1 MRHSPFIVRPLALSV
16 ALSLVAPVAL
26 ALDTPIITSSSTT
39 ITDALNVVQG
49 AGTVTTTNDTN
60 ITQVT
65 GAVSGTG
72 ELVKQGEGTLSLTA
86 DNAYK
91 GGTSIEEGTL
101 SIKRAASL
109 GTGDVKIANDAT
121 LETQKS
127 TAANKT
133 TTLTQNISLS
143 GSATISTNDAENITQ
158 ITSTVSGAGSLT
170 KAGAGTLSLTADNS
184 FGAGTTTIIEEGTLA
199 ISRTGS
205 LGASTKIDIKDGAT
219 LKTNQ
224 DVADIKQNVNIIGQ
238 GKIDTG
244 GKNIALDGKVID
256 GTNSTLTGQVTGG
269 TLVKIGSGSLTLA
282 NTTNDQSNT
291 VISGG
296 ILIIN
301 DKSNL
306 GTSNGNVTI
315 SSGTL
320 QTNAD
325 MSLENTIITSGSAGG
340 SINTGGHDV
349 ELAGQV
355 TGAGRLVK
363 TGGGTLTLTQAND
376 YNIST
381 ALDKDGNIV
390 ATVGNTV
397 INGGVLAISNDNQL
411 GISAQDL
418 GVKTAKDDQYKWEL
432 GNVKIDGGTLKTNN
446 SVDSDRFVYIG
457 AAGAT
462 VDVSGAANTTVL
474 AGNIKNVGV
483 AGGLTKEGEGTLKI
497 GLDLTN
503 YKEDDKFVIT
513 ANNDLKKVTIK
524 AGVLEVNST
533 ERDFGTKTI
542 NVNLAGGEL
551 RVNGDSDIG
560 AVSLT
565 GNGGAIDTTGA
576 TITAGVISGDGNIQ
590 KKGSGTLVLN
600 ASNTHKGNTTISEG
614 KVQIS
619 SAAGLGAGTNG
630 KLVLDGGSLQV
641 VSGAAIDLAKDA
653 VITSNNGTV
662 DTTDNN
668 VTLLGAVSGAGQLI
682 KSGSGTFKLAN
693 EANTFEGGVRIK
705 EGTLEV
711 NGDGALGKAD
721 TQVILDGATL
731 AITKNTELQRQIIL
745 TEKGGT
751 VAVTEGE
758 ATLKGKLT
766 LDSGAY
772 SADFTKAGAGVL
784 NLTQN
789 NTNGSFKGNTTIKE
803 GTLGITNQDNL
814 AEGKLFLEGGNLR
827 TNESLTFNKEIIIN
841 TKGGIDTANND
852 VTVSSKI
859 QGNGAFVK
867 VGEGSLTLSADNSYA
882 GGTQITGGALVVN
895 NDKNL
900 GLQATDITLNGGTL
914 QLGAADA
921 VSFKNGDAT
930 SRLLKVGQEGG
941 GLDVGA
947 FDLTIE
953 TDIKGDGTLTQKGTK
968 DGVLT
973 LAGDNTALKG
983 GVTVESGT
991 LKIDANK
998 NLGATGAQL
1007 TLKDGTT
1014 LDTTAANTKLVLEH
1028 SITVGD
1034 GKATLKQDEDL

>member
-1 MRHSPFIVRPLALSV
+1 VKVR
-16 ALSLVAPVAL
+16 
-26 ALDTPIITSSSTT
+26 
-39 ITDALNVVQG
+39 
-49 AGTVTTTNDTN
+49 
-60 ITQVT
+60 
-65 GAVSGTG
+65 
-72 ELVKQGEGTLSLTA
+72 LSLTA

-269 TLVKIGSGSLTLA
+269 TLVKTGSGSLTLA

-306 GTSNGNVTI
+306 GTSNGSVTI

-325 MSLENTIITSGSAGG
+325 MLGVDALSNTIITSGSAGG

-376 YNIST
+376 YNIGT

-397 INGGVLAISNDNQL
+397 INGGVLAVSNDNQL
-411 GISAQDL
+411 GVGAQSL
-418 GVKTAKDDQYKWEL
+418 NASTVKEDQYKWEL

-446 SVDSDRFVYIG
+446 NVDSDRFVYIG

-474 AGNIKNVGV
+474 AGNIKNVGAV
-483 AGGLTKEGEGTLKI
+483 
-497 GLDLTN
+497 
-503 YKEDDKFVIT
+503 
-513 ANNDLKKVTIK
+513 
-524 AGVLEVNST
+524 
-533 ERDFGTKTI
+533 
-542 NVNLAGGEL
+542 
-551 RVNGDSDIG
+551 RV
-560 AVSLT
+560 V
-565 GNGGAIDTTGA
+565 
-576 TITAGVISGDGNIQ
+576 
-590 KKGSGTLVLN
+590 
-600 ASNTHKGNTTISEG
+600 
-614 KVQIS
+614 
-619 SAAGLGAGTNG
+619 
-630 KLVLDGGSLQV
+630 
-641 VSGAAIDLAKDA
+641 
-653 VITSNNGTV
+653 
-662 DTTDNN
+662 
-668 VTLLGAVSGAGQLI
+668 
-682 KSGSGTFKLAN
+682 
-693 EANTFEGGVRIK
+693 
-705 EGTLEV
+705 
-711 NGDGALGKAD
+711 
-721 TQVILDGATL
+721 
-731 AITKNTELQRQIIL
+731 
-745 TEKGGT
+745 
-751 VAVTEGE
+751 
-758 ATLKGKLT
+758 
-766 LDSGAY
+766 
-772 SADFTKAGAGVL
+772 
-784 NLTQN
+784 
-789 NTNGSFKGNTTIKE
+789 
-803 GTLGITNQDNL
+803 
-814 AEGKLFLEGGNLR
+814 
-827 TNESLTFNKEIIIN
+827 
-841 TKGGIDTANND
+841 
-852 VTVSSKI
+852 
-859 QGNGAFVK
+859 
-867 VGEGSLTLSADNSYA
+867 
-882 GGTQITGGALVVN
+882 
-895 NDKNL
+895 
-900 GLQATDITLNGGTL
+900 
-914 QLGAADA
+914 
-921 VSFKNGDAT
+921 
-930 SRLLKVGQEGG
+930 
-941 GLDVGA
+941 
-947 FDLTIE
+947 
-953 TDIKGDGTLTQKGTK
+953 
-968 DGVLT
+968 
-973 LAGDNTALKG
+973 
-983 GVTVESGT
+983 
-991 LKIDANK
+991 
-998 NLGATGAQL
+998 
-1007 TLKDGTT
+1007 
-1014 LDTTAANTKLVLEH
+1014 
-1028 SITVGD
+1028 
-1034 GKATLKQDEDL
+1034 